1 MIHFELCYK
10 KYHRS
15 IIKNV
20 IKASQKRH
28 EAFLKAKLPTLQEV
42 PKKSPDVW
50 ALCAHR
56 TGKCPTLGLL
66 MPNAWS
72 VDAQR
77 LVPECPFMGKTDHL
91 MVYDRTAY
99 VILFL
104 KKYLNS

>member
-1 MIHFELCYK
+1 MFFMK
-10 KYHRS
+10 KVSKYLKSKTADLTRS
-15 IIKNV
+15 T
-20 IKASQKRH
+20 Q
-28 EAFLKAKLPTLQEV
+28 
-42 PKKSPDVW
+42 KSPDVW

-56 TGKCPTLGLL
+56 TGNRCPTLGLL

-72 VDAQR
+72 LSAH
-77 LVPECPFMGKTDHL
+77 LMGKTDHL